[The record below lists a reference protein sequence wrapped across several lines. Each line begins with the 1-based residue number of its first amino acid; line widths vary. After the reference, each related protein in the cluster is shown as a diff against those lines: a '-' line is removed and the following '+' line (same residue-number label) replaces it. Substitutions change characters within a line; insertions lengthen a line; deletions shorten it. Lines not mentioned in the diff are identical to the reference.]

1 MYRSTLVRLFPAPVQ
16 TVPLTGLYLDHA
28 PTLRPSPP
36 RARPYVYSNFIMSLD
51 GRIALDHSETGERL
65 VPEAITNP
73 DDWRLFQELAAQADA
88 IVTSGRYLRQL
99 ARGRAQDLPP
109 VSTAAE
115 YRDLIDWRRSH
126 GLAAQPA
133 IVVLSRQ
140 LDFPVAQIIGR
151 LGRPLYIATG
161 IEAPPEQLRA
171 LETAGAAVLLTGAGR
186 GVCGAELIEAL
197 GAHGFNSV
205 CAIGGPGVLSTL
217 LTAGAVDRLY
227 LTHAHRLLGGES
239 FDTLLNGPRLCP
251 PVDFTLSG
259 LHYQEPIGVACGQ
272 LFAIYDRVQGHRASA
287 PAICA

>member
-1 MYRSTLVRLFPAPVQ
+1 MPTLTRLFPAPAR
-16 TVPLTGLYLDHA
+16 TVPLSGLYLGHA

-36 RARPYVYSNFIMSLD
+36 RPRPYVYSNFIMSLD

-65 VPEAITNP
+65 VPESITNP
-73 DDWRLFQELAAQADA
+73 DDWRLFQELAALADA

-133 IVVLSRQ
+133 IVVLSQR
-140 LDFPVAQIIGR
+140 LDFPLAQLIARFGR
-151 LGRPLYIATG
+151 TLYIATG
-161 IEAPPEQLRA
+161 SEAPPEQLRA
-171 LETAGAAVLLTGAGR
+171 LEAAGAGVLLTGAGR
-186 GVCGAELIEAL
+186 GVCGAELIEVL
-197 GAHGFNSV
+197 GAHGFNSIY
-205 CAIGGPGVLSTL
+205 ATGGPGVLSTL

-227 LTHAHRLLGGES
+227 LTQVHRLLGGGS

-259 LHYQEPIGVACGQ
+259 LHYQEPIGDTGGQ
-272 LFAIYDRVQGHRASA
+272 LFAVYDRVQGPRACA
-287 PAICA
+287 PASGS

>member
-1 MYRSTLVRLFPAPVQ
+1 MPTLIRLFPAPVR
-16 TVPLTGLYLDHA
+16 TVSLTGLYLGHA
-28 PTLRPSPP
+28 STLRPSPTRP
-36 RARPYVYSNFIMSLD
+36 RPYVYSNFIMSLD
-51 GRIALDHSETGERL
+51 GRIALDHSQTGERL

-186 GVCGAELIEAL
+186 GVCGAALIEVL
-197 GAHGFNSV
+197 GTHGFNSI

-272 LFAIYDRVQGHRASA
+272 LFATYDRVQGHRASP
-287 PAICA
+287 PAICG

>member
-36 RARPYVYSNFIMSLD
+36 RPWPYVYSNFIMSLD
-51 GRIALDHSETGERL
+51 GRIALDHSKTGERL
-65 VPEAITNP
+65 VPESITNP

-133 IVVLSRQ
+133 IVVLSRR

>member
-1 MYRSTLVRLFPAPVQ
+1 MPALLRLFPAPVR
-16 TVPLTGLYLDHA
+16 TVPLTGLYLGHA
-28 PTLRPSPP
+28 HTLRPSPP
-36 RARPYVYSNFIMSLD
+36 SPRPYVYSNFIMSLD

-65 VPEAITNP
+65 VPESITNP
-73 DDWRLFQELAAQADA
+73 NDWRLFQELAAQADA

-115 YRDLIDWRRSH
+115 HRDLIAWRRSH
-126 GLAAQPA
+126 GLAAQPV
-133 IVVLSRQ
+133 IVVLSRR
-140 LDFPVAQIIGR
+140 LDLPVAPTIAR

-161 IEAPPEQLRA
+161 TEAPPAELRA
-171 LETAGAAVLLTGAGR
+171 LEAAGAEVLLTGAGR
-186 GVCGAELIEAL
+186 GVGGAELIEVL
-197 GAHGFNSV
+197 GAHGFNSIY
-205 CAIGGPGVLSTL
+205 AIGGPGVLSTL

-227 LTHAHRLLGGES
+227 LTHALRLLGGRS

-251 PVDFTLSG
+251 PVDFILSS

-272 LFAIYDRVQGHRASA
+272 LFAVYDRVQDHRPCA